1 MKLKKLGERWKK
13 ASRLYTELYR
23 QERQAERKASKA
35 KFNLIAIESRFTDE
49 FQKSVKAEKPID
61 KVVELGRLLTEKKIK
76 FYVHRRKGSDG
87 YGSQIPTYRIVIR
100 DKKSLAKIKN
110 LEGGLFEVKL
120 TALSDDYVARPFQG
134 TMTFVVYIYENYD
147 EIPTSKPKD
156 DRYFDHLLEE
166 YRKLTPKGTIPA

>member
-13 ASRLYTELYR
+13 ASRLYTELHR
-23 QERQAERKASKA
+23 QERRAGRKASNA
-35 KFNLIAIESRFTDE
+35 KFSLIAIESRYTEE
-49 FQKSVKAEKPID
+49 FEKSVKAEKPID
-61 KVVELGRLLTEKKIK
+61 KVVEMGRLLTKKKIK
-76 FYVHRRKGSDG
+76 FSVHRRKGSDG

-100 DKKSLAKIKN
+100 HRKSIAKIKN

-120 TALSDDYVARPFQG
+120 TALSDDYVDRPSQG

-147 EIPTSKPKD
+147 EIPTSEPKD
-156 DRYFDHLLEE
+156 DRYFDGLLEE